1 MKRGGSVALKKGD
14 QQGFTL
20 LELMVVFALIG
31 AISVAFLMDIG
42 SSMGKTHAVQHIR
55 DIHALSRAALNMES
69 ALKATTDSV
78 VGGQLVIKGAF
89 PHGGITQTNNA
100 FAAAVGLSIT
110 VSWSKAAKELSIANA
125 GVPKG
130 DCVEL
135 LKHIDVSPF
144 SSITAAA
151 GVISTTLT
159 RANWPI
165 SLTSAASTCPAAA
178 STITFV
184 MKI

>member
-1 MKRGGSVALKKGD
+1 MQASER
-14 QQGFTL
+14 GFTL

-42 SSMGKTHAVQHIR
+42 SSMGKTHAMQHIR

-69 ALKATTDSV
+69 DLKATTDSV
-78 VGGQLVIKGAF
+78 VGGELVIKGAF
-89 PHGGITQTNNA
+89 PHGGITQTNNT
-100 FAAAVGLSIT
+100 FTSAVGTSIT
-110 VSWSKAAKELSIANA
+110 VSWSKAAKEVSIANA
-125 GVPKG
+125 GVPQG

-135 LKHIDVSPF
+135 LKHVDVSPF
-144 SSITAAA
+144 SRIIAAA
-151 GVISTTLT
+151 GATSTTLT

-165 SLTSAASTCPAAA
+165 SLTTAASTCPADT
-178 STITFV
+178 STVTFV